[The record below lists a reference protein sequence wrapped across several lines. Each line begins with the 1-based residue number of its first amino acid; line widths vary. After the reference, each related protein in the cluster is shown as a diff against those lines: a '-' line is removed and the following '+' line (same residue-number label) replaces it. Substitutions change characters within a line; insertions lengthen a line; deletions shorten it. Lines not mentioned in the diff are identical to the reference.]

1 MQRIGPDRLGPVLVY
16 PSADLAW
23 WLVPCGAEASLAD
36 LGRLTVQPEGWM
48 LRRPPADRCIGG
60 RGWMERPDGSGGLTD
75 PAALGAAFGPAGPL
89 HLPVSAFV

>member
-36 LGRLTVQPEGWM
+36 LGRLTIQPEGWM
-48 LRRPPADRCIGG
+48 LRCPPADRCIGG